1 MTIRTKAALSAR
13 FQSDDPQDS
22 WDDLLDSL
30 GGGKWASRTAVTF
43 ASATQTLVTVPAN
56 SIITS
61 VKVVRTT
68 AWDAI
73 TTFQVGKS
81 GTTDW
86 LVSTAQANVDGAIT
100 GTEEGEVEI
109 IDVQKVVTTA
119 TAILLTLNQGAASAG
134 VGYVIVEYTELT

>member
-1 MTIRTKAALSAR
+1 MTIRTGAELSAR

-30 GGGKWASRTAVTF
+30 GGGRFAFRTAVTF
-43 ASATQTLVTVPAN
+43 ASATQTLGTVPAN
-56 SIITS
+56 CVIER
-61 VKVVRTT
+61 VEVVRIT

-86 LVSTAQANVDGAIT
+86 LVSTVQANVDGAIA
-100 GTEEGEVEI
+100 GTEEGEVETI
-109 IDVQKVVTTA
+109 EPAKVVTTA
-119 TAILLTLNQGAASAG
+119 TDILLTLNQGAASVGA
-134 VGYVIVEYTELT
+134 GYVNVEYRRLT

>member
-1 MTIRTKAALSAR
+1 MTIRTKTDLDNIWAHY
-13 FQSDDPQDS
+13 DPEN
-22 WDDLLDSL
+22 WKGDLLDSL

-43 ASATQTLVTVPAN
+43 ESATQTLVTVPAN

-61 VKVVRTT
+61 VKVIRTT
-68 AWDAI
+68 AWSAV

-86 LVSTAQANVDGAIT
+86 LVSTAQANVTGAIA
-100 GTEEGEVEI
+100 GTEEGEVETI
-109 IDVQKVVTTA
+109 EPAKVVTTA
-119 TAILLTLNQGAASAG
+119 TAVVLTLNQGAAAAG